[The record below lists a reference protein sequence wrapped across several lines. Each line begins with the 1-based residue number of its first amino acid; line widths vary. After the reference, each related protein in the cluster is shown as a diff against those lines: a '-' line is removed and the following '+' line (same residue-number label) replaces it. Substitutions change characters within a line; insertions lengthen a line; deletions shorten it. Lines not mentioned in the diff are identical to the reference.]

1 VKIATWNV
9 AYGRGSAN
17 QLRLKQIQEVDADIW
32 VLTETHDDLDLGPD
46 FCRIQSL
53 CRSDEDSTKGN
64 RNIDEMSRWVT
75 LWVRQSIFVDE
86 ITIEPDRR
94 SAACLIASGET
105 RLVVYGLVLPW
116 YNDQETESFTEE
128 IERHQ
133 KRWMRFVRESN
144 ASLCVAGDFNVNL
157 GGPHYYGAA
166 ASRSAINK
174 MIQSSEL
181 TVVTR
186 FRDDAPSR
194 GASLYGLI
202 DHIALSKSICDIE
215 PKVERWSQ
223 KNGDGRAMSDHDGT
237 AIQFG

>member
-1 VKIATWNV
+1 
-9 AYGRGSAN
+9 
-17 QLRLKQIQEVDADIW
+17 
-32 VLTETHDDLDLGPD
+32 
-46 FCRIQSL
+46 
-53 CRSDEDSTKGN
+53 
-64 RNIDEMSRWVT
+64 
-75 LWVRQSIFVDE
+75 
-86 ITIEPDRR
+86 
-94 SAACLIASGET
+94 
-105 RLVVYGLVLPW
+105 
-116 YNDQETESFTEE
+116 
-128 IERHQ
+128 
-133 KRWMRFVRESN
+133 
-144 ASLCVAGDFNVNL
+144 
-157 GGPHYYGAA
+157 
-166 ASRSAINK
+166 